1 MVNQQNGRVWV
12 SLSATEEWIATRC
25 QNPQSAT
32 VWALSQQLGNPPP
45 FCPIWSQIKL
55 PAVRCRH
62 FGGLSATLGQSALQR
77 QTMDPATGF
86 CTLSW
91 LQVHTILDSEE
102 NPLLHKQGRLAS
114 KEPRFEP
121 LGLLYLVCLGE

>member
-1 MVNQQNGRVWV
+1 MIEFGSPCLPLKKGLSPDVKIPSFPWFGQLLQQ
-12 SLSATEEWIATRC
+12 
-25 QNPQSAT
+25 P
-32 VWALSQQLGNPPP
+32 GNPPH

-55 PAVRCRH
+55 PAVHRGH
-62 FGGLSATLGQSALQR
+62 FGGLFVTLGQSALQR
-77 QTMDPATGF
+77 QTIDPATGF

-121 LGLLYLVCLGE
+121 LGLLHLVRLGE